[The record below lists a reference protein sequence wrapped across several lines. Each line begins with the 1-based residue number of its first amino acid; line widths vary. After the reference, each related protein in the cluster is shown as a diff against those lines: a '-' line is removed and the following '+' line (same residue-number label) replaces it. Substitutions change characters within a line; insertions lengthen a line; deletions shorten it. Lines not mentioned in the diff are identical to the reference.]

1 MSKFYLNIVGNKET
15 APLSCKLFDHA
26 WNMIAITS
34 FYRSLILE
42 KKLFASF
49 IFKERLLN
57 TVIVQKFDMYER
69 VSEFRRSA

>member
-1 MSKFYLNIVGNKET
+1 
-15 APLSCKLFDHA
+15 
-26 WNMIAITS
+26 MIAITS

-57 TVIVQKFDMYER
+57 TVIVKKFDMYER